1 MTIHFAAARTGNAS
15 VMARALRVPAI
26 ARAAHDDP
34 LRDVADAVLA
44 AALRHFAAHGL
55 AAADRA
61 AEKARQAATAG
72 DRAARDH
79 WLEICATL
87 DPRRARELAR
97 ELGRE
102 LGCELGRQLAQRS
115 SRGARN

>member
-26 ARAAHDDP
+26 TRAANDDP
-34 LRDVADAVLA
+34 LRDEADAVLA

-61 AEKARQAATAG
+61 EEKARKAATAG
-72 DRAARDH
+72 DCAARDR

-87 DPRRARELAR
+87 DPRRARDLN
-97 ELGRE
+97 
-102 LGCELGRQLAQRS
+102 RQLAQRTS
-115 SRGARN
+115 GRACN

>member
-15 VMARALRVPAI
+15 VMARALRVLAI
-26 ARAAHDDP
+26 TRAANDDP
-34 LRDVADAVLA
+34 LRDEADAVLA

-61 AEKARQAATAG
+61 EEKARQAATAG
-72 DRAARDH
+72 DRAARDR

-87 DPRRARELAR
+87 DPRRARDLN
-97 ELGRE
+97 
-102 LGCELGRQLAQRS
+102 RQLAQRTS
-115 SRGARN
+115 GRACN